1 MTKEGLAAR
10 VVDKQQVHRTISKEE
25 MLDLF
30 YFGDE
35 EDHDMLPQLGQEKME
50 AAEVIKSCNVDN
62 SANQEVPSPQG
73 GISSDGLMQK
83 LIDRHHPR

>member
-30 YFGDE
+30 HFGDE
-35 EDHDMLPQLGQEKME
+35 EDPDMLPKSGQEQRD
-50 AAEVIKSCNVDN
+50 APEVTKSR
-62 SANQEVPSPQG
+62 SQEVPCPQG
-73 GISSDGLMQK
+73 GISSDKLLQK
-83 LIDRHHPR
+83 LIERHHPR